1 MKFFKLMALIAF
13 FASSLIQFASN
24 SPEQEIHNF
33 FKDRKV
39 PLGAKLLFTNPEY
52 SQLEVLFEEYKLST
66 GKRVLYSKENGK
78 YFQYEFHRSVEQDEC
93 FFGSER
99 LYVIKRKAR
108 TPSAPA
114 KKKKDKSKIPVLQ
127 DELSINGK
135 GLKSVSFVN
144 KTYVAFWEATS
155 KWYYV
160 ARVERIYGTK
170 SFIDMIYFEDGDVR
184 TLPKNESY
192 VSYLK
197 YMPRKK

>member
-1 MKFFKLMALIAF
+1 MSFQSTA
-13 FASSLIQFASN
+13 
-24 SPEQEIHNF
+24 
-33 FKDRKV
+33 KV
-39 PLGAKLLFTNPEY
+39 
-52 SQLEVLFEEYKLST
+52 
-66 GKRVLYSKENGK
+66 R
-78 YFQYEFHRSVEQDEC
+78 
-93 FFGSER
+93 
-99 LYVIKRKAR
+99 
-108 TPSAPA
+108 
-114 KKKKDKSKIPVLQ
+114 
-127 DELSINGK
+127 
-135 GLKSVSFVN
+135 KSVSFVN